1 MTAPTLPTST
11 LVRPFKEAPASR
23 AARAIIPQPASPGRP
38 STTTGPR
45 PRPATA
51 PHPGFPRGCDHPPR
65 GDQANEKHPIHGI
78 SCMR

>member
-51 PHPGFPRGCDHPPR
+51 PHPGFPRGCDHPPGVTR
-65 GDQANEKHPIHGI
+65 LTKNIRSTAYHV
-78 SCMR
+78 